1 MQWTY
6 FFVARLGKSLAATP
20 FSFVLRS
27 RVIVTDARQLGRV
40 TRHRKTAIAGP
51 APPRRKISVTRAL
64 SCLVRVNVISSDMP
78 WDIWLI
84 FFVLAVVIPWRG
96 RMRLKQM
103 LAKPRVEPRERIS
116 LYLSTISFQWIAA
129 GIAGW
134 RAWAH
139 GYTRI
144 ELGIGTGPNLSRS
157 LVAGVCGTAILA
169 SLHWMNFR
177 RMGRS
182 LDKLPARVQA
192 MATRILPQSPP
203 ERVPFLALAMT
214 AGCCEEF
221 LYRGFAMA
229 AFVRAGIPI
238 WASVVVSSVLFGAA
252 HLYQGRGGL
261 IGTGILGL
269 IFGAFRAFTGTFL
282 PVASWHAAI
291 DIVAG
296 IAGPRYLI
304 QNKSVTSPGL

>member
-1 MQWTY
+1 
-6 FFVARLGKSLAATP
+6 
-20 FSFVLRS
+20 
-27 RVIVTDARQLGRV
+27 
-40 TRHRKTAIAGP
+40 
-51 APPRRKISVTRAL
+51 
-64 SCLVRVNVISSDMP
+64 MP

-84 FFVLAVVIPWRG
+84 FFVLAVVVPWRG
-96 RMRLKQM
+96 RIRLKQLM
-103 LAKPRVEPRERIS
+103 ARPSVDPHERIS
-116 LYLSTISFQWIAA
+116 LYLSTIGFQWIAVA
-129 GIAGW
+129 IAAW

-144 ELGIGTGPNLSRS
+144 EMGLGTGPNLSRS
-157 LVAGVCGTAILA
+157 LIAGVVGTVLLA
-169 SLHWMNFR
+169 GLHWMNFR
-177 RMGRS
+177 RMGR
-182 LDKLPARVQA
+182 LQDRVPARVKA
-192 MATRILPQSPP
+192 MASRILPQSKG
-203 ERVPFLALAMT
+203 EQLPFLALALT

-229 AFVRAGIPI
+229 AFSRAGFPI

-269 IFGAFRAFTGTFL
+269 IFGAFRAFTGSIL
-282 PVASWHAAI
+282 PVAAWHAAI

-304 QNKSVTSPGL
+304 HSKSVTEPRLSPTI